1 MCGRYTLTINGSALT
16 ALFDAQWESGAT
28 GEQWHPRFNV
38 APEQRVPVLVG
49 EGSGTGLSRR
59 IRYMKWGLV
68 PRWAKDE
75 ADGARLINARA
86 ETLDEKPSFRDSFA
100 KRRCLIPADGFYE
113 WDAAKTPHRAVLPG
127 GQPHCY
133 AGVWDEWRGPGGDVL
148 CSFAIITRE
157 ASPQIHHIH
166 NRMPVIVPKES
177 YNAWLDEKNLDLS
190 SLKRMLLYG
199 KSEPL
204 RAYAVSKVVNSARH
218 DALDCITAATELTV
232 ETERPADRKR
242 DLRQM
247 DLFGGGS

>member
-1 MCGRYTLTINGSALT
+1 MCGRFTLTVNGAALS
-16 ALFDAQWESGAT
+16 ALFDAQWENEAAAR
-28 GEQWHPRFNV
+28 ELNPRYNV
-38 APEQRVPVLVG
+38 APEQRVPVIVG
-49 EGSGTGLSRR
+49 EAVGGKLSRR

-75 ADGARLINARA
+75 SEGGRLINARA

-127 GQPHCY
+127 GAPHCY

-148 CSFAIITRE
+148 VSFAVITRE
-157 ASPQIHHIH
+157 ATAPVRHIHH
-166 NRMPVIVPKES
+166 RQPVIVPADH
-177 YNAWLDEKNLDLS
+177 YDAWLDGRNMDLS

-204 RAYAVSKVVNSARH
+204 RAYAVSKLVNNART
-218 DALDCITAATELTV
+218 DVAACIEAAAELTA
-232 ETERPADRKR
+232 EAAPRPSVKKKD
-242 DLRQM
+242 DNQM
-247 DLFGGGS
+247 DLFS